1 MGLYFIWISYANFEY
16 MSIKVAIID
25 DKPSNRHILKDKLV
39 RHGQFE
45 VSLVAG
51 DGREFMEKLKATEE
65 ADLPEVALM
74 DLEMPN
80 MDGVDAIAVGSCLY
94 PQIKFVVLTIFD
106 DEEKIFKAIKAGAFG
121 YILKDE
127 PAEQIVEMLWQMH
140 ESGIGP
146 ISPGIAYKILQ
157 LVQRNDLNMPG
168 KTTTQPQK
176 NFFDLTLRERE
187 ILQLLIQG
195 LSFKEIGT
203 KLCISAHTAKKH
215 VMNIYNKLHVNSRA
229 QALHL
234 AYEKGIL

>member
-1 MGLYFIWISYANFEY
+1 M
-16 MSIKVAIID
+16 
-25 DKPSNRHILKDKLV
+25 

-45 VSLVAG
+45 VTLMAG
-51 DGREFMEKLKATEE
+51 DGREFMDKIKVLEDSE
-65 ADLPEVALM
+65 LPDVALM

-127 PAEQIVEMLWQMH
+127 PAEQIVDMLWQMQ
-140 ESGIGP
+140 ENGIGP

-157 LVQRNDLNMPG
+157 LVQKNELNMPG
-168 KTTTQPQK
+168 KPVAQPQR
-176 NFFDLTLRERE
+176 NFFDLTQRERE

-215 VMNIYNKLHVNSRA
+215 VMNIYTKLHVNSRA